1 MLYLHSPITAVVMHW
16 QSVVWVG
23 FGFLVFCFVCLF
35 VWGFGGFFVVV
46 LCGFLLLFYC
56 GFLNFFLVCVFT
68 TIILQLLFLWLIFCF
83 IDEITTLF
91 TFQL

>member
-56 GFLNFFLVCVFT
+56 GFLNVFFGLRLYNYYFT
-68 TIILQLLFLWLIFCF
+68 TIIFMAYILFHR
-83 IDEITTLF
+83 
-91 TFQL
+91 